1 MISRDEVTHLA
12 GLARIAL
19 NADEI
24 DHLATQ
30 LDVILGAVAKVQ
42 EVAGANVAPTSH
54 PLPLVNVFRP
64 DVNRPSLSNSE
75 ALDSAPASEE
85 ERFRVPQ
92 ILGEE

>member
-19 NADEI
+19 KTDEI

-42 EVAGANVAPTSH
+42 EVAGADVSPTSH

-64 DVNRPSLSNSE
+64 DRKSTRLNSSHIPLSRMPS
-75 ALDSAPASEE
+75 SA
-85 ERFRVPQ
+85 
-92 ILGEE
+92 

>member
-19 NADEI
+19 KTDEI

-75 ALDSAPASEE
+75 ALDSAFEM
-85 ERFRVPQ
+85 
-92 ILGEE
+92 

>member
-19 NADEI
+19 NTDEI

-75 ALDSAPASEE
+75 ALVESGMP
-85 ERFRVPQ
+85 
-92 ILGEE
+92 